1 MKARSL
7 IIAVLCSF
15 MGVVNTFAQ
24 NLFNENTSASLTGV
38 WQMCFYSSS
47 LPALPG
53 DLKPSNSLKI
63 LGEGGEFTNVVMMPS
78 GAIIIGSGT
87 YTQDNDSTFTEHV
100 KKNIHLPQLNGKDNV
115 MHYEMAENGT
125 LMFVRFRA
133 TEDGNTDVWSH
144 EIWRK
149 IDMPSSYPTDIV
161 R

>member
-7 IIAVLCSF
+7 FIAVLCSF
-15 MGVVNTFAQ
+15 MGVVNTYAQ
-24 NLFNENTSASLTGV
+24 DWFNETTPKSLQGV

-53 DLKPSNSLKI
+53 ELKSSNSLKI
-63 LGEGGEFTNVVMMPS
+63 LGEGGEFTNVVMMPT

-87 YTQDNDSTFTEHV
+87 YTLDSDSTFTEHV
-100 KKNIHLPQLNGKDNV
+100 KKNIHLPELDGKDNV
-115 MHYEMAENGT
+115 MHFELAENGK
-125 LMFVRFRA
+125 LMFVKSKSSEA
-133 TEDGNTDVWSH
+133 GDDVWSH

-149 IDMPSSYPTDIV
+149 IDMPSTYPTDIV

>member
-7 IIAVLCSF
+7 FIAVLCSF
-15 MGVVNTFAQ
+15 MGVVNTYAQ
-24 NLFNENTSASLTGV
+24 DWFNETTPKSLQGV

-53 DLKPSNSLKI
+53 ELKSSNSLKI
-63 LGEGGEFTNVVMMPS
+63 LGEGGEFTNVVMMPT

-87 YTQDNDSTFTEHV
+87 YTLDSDSTFTEHV
-100 KKNIHLPQLNGKDNV
+100 KKNIHLPELDGKDNV
-115 MHYEMAENGT
+115 MHFELAENGK
-125 LMFVRFRA
+125 LMFVKFKSSEA
-133 TEDGNTDVWSH
+133 EGDVSSH

-149 IDMPSSYPTDIV
+149 IDMPSTYPTDIV

>member
-7 IIAVLCSF
+7 FIAVLCSF
-15 MGVVNTFAQ
+15 MGVVNTYAQ
-24 NLFNENTSASLTGV
+24 DWFNETTPESLQGV

-53 DLKPSNSLKI
+53 ELKSSNSLKI
-63 LGEGGEFTNVVMMPS
+63 LGEGGEFTNVVMMPT

-87 YTQDNDSTFTEHV
+87 YTLNSDSTFTEHV
-100 KKNIHLPQLNGKDNV
+100 KKNIHLPELDGKDNV
-115 MHYEMAENGT
+115 MHFELAENGK
-125 LMFVRFRA
+125 LMFVKFKSSEA
-133 TEDGNTDVWSH
+133 GDDVWSH

-149 IDMPSSYPTDIV
+149 IDMPSTYPTDIV

>member
-7 IIAVLCSF
+7 FIAVLSLF
-15 MGVVNTFAQ
+15 MGIGHSYAQ
-24 NLFNENTSASLTGV
+24 DLFSDGTPVSLKGV

-63 LGEGGEFTNVVMMPS
+63 LGEGGEFTNVVMMPT

-87 YTQDNDSTFTEHV
+87 YTQNNDSIFTEHV
-100 KKNIHLPQLNGKDNV
+100 KKNIHLPELDGKDNV
-115 MHYEMAENGT
+115 MHFELAENGT
-125 LMFVRFRA
+125 LMFVKFKSSEA
-133 TEDGNTDVWSH
+133 GDEVWSH

-149 IDMPSSYPTDIV
+149 IGMPSSYPTDIV

>member
-7 IIAVLCSF
+7 FIAVLCSF
-15 MGVVNTFAQ
+15 MGVVNTYAQ
-24 NLFNENTSASLTGV
+24 DWFNETTPKSLQGV

-53 DLKPSNSLKI
+53 ELKSRHSLKI
-63 LGEGGEFTNVVMMPS
+63 VGEGGEFTNGVMMPT

-87 YTQDNDSTFTEHV
+87 YTLDSDSTFTEHV
-100 KKNIHLPQLNGKDNV
+100 KKNIHLPELDGKDNV
-115 MHYEMAENGT
+115 MHFELAENGK
-125 LMFVRFRA
+125 LMFVKFKSSEA
-133 TEDGNTDVWSH
+133 GDDVWSH

-149 IDMPSSYPTDIV
+149 IDMPSTYPTDIV

>member
-7 IIAVLCSF
+7 FIAVLCSF
-15 MGVVNTFAQ
+15 MGVVNTYAQ
-24 NLFNENTSASLTGV
+24 DWFNETTPKSLQGV

-53 DLKPSNSLKI
+53 ELKSSNSLKI
-63 LGEGGEFTNVVMMPS
+63 LGEGGEFTNVVMMPT

-87 YTQDNDSTFTEHV
+87 YTLDSDSTFTEHV
-100 KKNIHLPQLNGKDNV
+100 KKNIHLPELDGKDNV
-115 MHYEMAENGT
+115 MHFELAENGK
-125 LMFVRFRA
+125 LMFVKVKSSEA
-133 TEDGNTDVWSH
+133 GDDVWSH

-149 IDMPSSYPTDIV
+149 IDMPSTYPTDIV

>member
-63 LGEGGEFTNVVMMPS
+63 LGESGEFTNVVMMPT

-87 YTQDNDSTFTEHV
+87 YTQNNE
-100 KKNIHLPQLNGKDNV
+100 I
-115 MHYEMAENGT
+115 Y
-125 LMFVRFRA
+125 
-133 TEDGNTDVWSH
+133 NTDVRREPH
-144 EIWRK
+144 IK
-149 IDMPSSYPTDIV
+149 IMCSPLIFFRAAGTFQPASVFTEAPVAASWYITQ
-161 R
+161 